1 MPFME
6 YERGFERLVNFS
18 DAVVAIAATLL
29 ILPLV
34 DIADPTEGAS
44 TWDVLSEH
52 RVELFGFVLS
62 FAVIFRLWLTHHRI
76 FRDLCGYTTRL
87 AWANFLWLLSIVFL
101 PFPTKLIAE
110 KNGYD
115 ASASSLYVGTIA
127 VSVIA
132 MAFIEWVVLRH
143 PNIVVPDAYGAVD
156 RYAGGVSAVLIVI
169 AFGLAFTP
177 VGLWSLFV
185 MVLTSPIARV
195 IRARRSR
202 ASG

>member
-1 MPFME
+1 ME

-34 DIADPTEGAS
+34 DIADPSAGAS

-52 RVELFGFVLS
+52 GVELFGFVLS

-76 FRDLCGYTTRL
+76 FRDLSGYTTRL

-132 MAFIEWVVLRH
+132 MALIEWVIRRH
-143 PNIVVPDAYGAVD
+143 PNIVVPNARGAVD
-156 RYAGGVSAVLIVI
+156 RYAGSVNAVLMLV

-177 VGLWSLFV
+177 LGLWSLFV
-185 MVLTSPIARV
+185 MVLTPTIARLV
-195 IRARRSR
+195 RANRSR
-202 ASG
+202 AAE